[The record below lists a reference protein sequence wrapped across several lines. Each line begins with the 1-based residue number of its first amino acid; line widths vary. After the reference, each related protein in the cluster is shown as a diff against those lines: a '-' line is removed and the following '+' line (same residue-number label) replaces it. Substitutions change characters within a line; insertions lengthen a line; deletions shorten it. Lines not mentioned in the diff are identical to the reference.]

1 MLSFSFY
8 LSWPWF
14 KPIEGWQKDYFCKTW
29 KLSKHKSL
37 EIQLSKA
44 GKTLIGFDLRWD
56 SRCDHAGLMLDLS
69 LFRHFF
75 IINFYD
81 NRHWNHE
88 KDRYVNY
95 DDPVEVE
102 EYW

>member
-1 MLSFSFY
+1 M
-8 LSWPWF
+8 
-14 KPIEGWQKDYFCKTW
+14 IQI
-29 KLSKHKSL
+29 SKS
-37 EIQLSKA
+37 
-44 GKTLIGFDLRWD
+44 GNTLIGFYFRWD
-56 SRCDHAGLMLDLS
+56 SRCDHAGVMLDLS
-69 LFRHFF
+69 LLRHFF

-88 KDRYVNY
+88 QDRYVNY